1 MMRKTI
7 TFCLFFILNCL
18 CFAQDFSS
26 SSAIFAL
33 SAQFESKN
41 HVTLTWNIADG
52 YHLFQNQ
59 FNLTPTNPETVSLS
73 PIHYPKTDHAY
84 KTAVGTYLVY
94 EKTLSLPLVINTQEP
109 CYEIAITY
117 QGCAN
122 HGVCLAP
129 QTRYLYVNNQ
139 KQEAVLFSQADEN
152 FTLAHPKTHY
162 DALLSDNILLAWLIF
177 LGIGVLLAFTPCVL
191 PMIPVLSSIIVG
203 AKAKSHVRGFQ
214 LSLVYVLAMAF
225 TYALVGAVFSLLGKN
240 LQTLLQNPITLIAGA
255 LIFLVLA
262 FSLFGCYELQLPQWL
277 RAKASHWSDEQ
288 KHGTFFGTAMMG
300 VLSTLILS
308 PCVTPPLIGAIMYIA
323 RTGNLLYGSLAL
335 FFMGLGMGL
344 PLILIGTLGAKFL
357 PKAGAWMNLIKFLFG
372 FILIGVALWIIMRIL
387 PTSIMMIL
395 WGIYAVSTG
404 VFFYIY
410 DNATHRYSKLLIK
423 ILSVLIVLYGIFIVI
438 GAALGNQNPFI
449 PLQSNRPVSLAN
461 NKLQVF
467 EAPNVNE
474 LQTLLTQA
482 KEQQTAVMLDYF
494 ADWCISCKE
503 IDHTISTSPRIM
515 AALQK
520 MWVIKINITNDDP
533 DVEALKKANDVF
545 APPVLLFY
553 DTQGHKI
560 DKATVQ
566 GPVSEAA
573 LFKILN
579 STH

>member
-1 MMRKTI
+1 MRKTI
-7 TFCLFFILNCL
+7 TLCLFFILHCL
-18 CFAQDFSS
+18 CFAQAFLPTN
-26 SSAIFAL
+26 AVFAL
-33 SAQFESKN
+33 SAQFESEN
-41 HVTLTWNIADG
+41 RVTLTWNIADG

-59 FNLTPTNPETVSLS
+59 FNITPINPERVSLS
-73 PIHYPKTDHAY
+73 PIVYPKTNHAY
-84 KTAVGTYLVY
+84 KTSVGTYLVY
-94 EKTLSLPLVINTQEP
+94 EKTLSLPLIINTQEP

-152 FTLAHPKTHY
+152 FTLPHPKTHY
-162 DALLSDNILLAWLIF
+162 DALLSNNILLAWLIF
-177 LGIGVLLAFTPCVL
+177 FGIGVLLAFTPCVL

-203 AKAKSHVRGFQ
+203 ANSKSHTRGFE
-214 LSLVYVLAMAF
+214 LSLVYVLAMAL

-277 RAKASHWSDEQ
+277 RAKASHWSNEQ
-288 KHGTFFGTAMMG
+288 KHGTFLGTATMG

-357 PKAGAWMNLIKFLFG
+357 PKAGVWMNLIKFFFG
-372 FILIGVALWIIMRIL
+372 FILIGVSLWIIMRIL
-387 PTSIMMIL
+387 PASIMMIL
-395 WGIYAVSTG
+395 WGIYAISAGT
-404 VFFYIY
+404 FFYIY
-410 DNATHRYSKLLIK
+410 DNATHRYSNLLIK
-423 ILSVLIVLYGIFIVI
+423 IFSILVALYGIFIVI
-438 GAALGNQNPFI
+438 GAALGNQNPLV
-449 PLQSNRPVSLAN
+449 PLRSNYQASLAN
-461 NKLQVF
+461 NKLQIF
-467 EAPNVNE
+467 EAHNVNE
-474 LQTLLTQA
+474 LQTLLGEA
-482 KEQQTAVMLDYF
+482 KDQQTAVMLDYF

-503 IDHTISTSPRIM
+503 IDHTISSSPRIM

-520 MWVIKINITNDDP
+520 MWVIKVDITNDGP

-560 DKATVQ
+560 DKVSIQ

-573 LFKILN
+573 LLKTLYSI
-579 STH
+579 H